1 MAKIP
6 VYETGQ
12 TRISDLPNVRQTSVA
27 SPELFVGISGARSLA
42 EAGEGAT
49 KIGVAGMRYASDLQ
63 EKEDL
68 AVIKKSESE
77 FLTDIS
83 NFELAGKQKL
93 GLNAATLPSLSDE
106 YYEEAVKK
114 HSETL
119 NDRQKAIFGNIAAR
133 HAPSFKNSMYAHSAD
148 QINKAQEASF
158 KSSLEAYQSRAAA
171 NPAAAPEL
179 NKELDRT
186 LQAWGQIKGLDKA
199 TLDRAKIEEK
209 TKLHM
214 AVLGTLEQSGD
225 IDAMKGYFY
234 SNIKEIDGVKQTE
247 IKKAIETSDRS
258 RMVQSFADDVVDKQN
273 LGLEGSLKAARE
285 KFDGE
290 DEKHAVTE
298 IKQRYAEKQ
307 AIQQEQENKD
317 YDYAWQ
323 VAVEQKK
330 GIKGISPS
338 VWARMPAKDKKS
350 ILSELSGGSKTTN
363 QSVWY
368 DLYTQSMNDPKAFIG
383 QDLRKFKDSL
393 SDSDFQE
400 LTKRQVAVKS
410 DIDKP
415 DKLKRVY
422 TVGTQVTQIIDSI
435 GIPATSNNKETRDRR
450 ALATRAV
457 SDALTREAA
466 AKGKDVDQ
474 LTDVEVQSVADRV
487 LIKGSVSREWWPDK
501 DKYAFEL
508 KPEEKAKFRIDF
520 DQVPADFVAEA
531 RAFASKKGKKISDE
545 DIAIKYREWI
555 NKQ

>member
-12 TRISDLPNVRQTSVA
+12 TRTADLPNVRQTSIA
-27 SPELFVGISGARSLA
+27 SPELFVASSGARGVA
-42 EAGEGAT
+42 ELGEGMMKA
-49 KIGVAGMRYASDLQ
+49 GVAGMKYAGDLQ
-63 EKEDL
+63 EKENI
-68 AVIKKSESE
+68 AVGKQREANILGKLSG
-77 FLTDIS
+77 
-83 NFELAGKQKL
+83 FELQGKQKQ
-93 GLNAATLPSLSDE
+93 GLNAATLPSLSDD
-106 YYEEAVKK
+106 YYDQVLKEET
-114 HSETL
+114 EGL
-119 NDRQKAIFGNIAAR
+119 NDQQKAIVENIALR
-133 HAPSFKNSMYAHSAD
+133 HKPSFTNSMYAHAAE

-186 LQAWGQIKGLDKA
+186 LQAWGQIKGLDKE

-234 SNIKEIDGVKQTE
+234 SNIKEIDGVKQIE

-258 RMVQSFADDVVDKQN
+258 RKVQSFADDVVEKQ
-273 LGLEGSLKAARE
+273 GMSLEQSLKMARE
-285 KFDGE
+285 NFDGE
-290 DEKHAVTE
+290 DEKHATAE
-298 IKQRYAEKQ
+298 IKTRFAEKE
-307 AIQQEQENKD
+307 AVKKQQEDAD
-317 YDYAWQ
+317 YEYAWKT
-323 VAVEQKK
+323 AVEQKK
-330 GIKGISPS
+330 GVKGITPS

-350 ILSELSGGSKTTN
+350 ILSELSGGSKATN

-368 DLYTQSMNDPKAFIG
+368 DLYTQSMNDPKAFVG

-400 LTKRQVAVKS
+400 LTKRQVAVKG
-410 DIDKP
+410 DLDKP
-415 DKLKRVY
+415 EKLKRVY
-422 TVGTQVTQIIDSI
+422 SVGQQITQTIDGI

-457 SDALTREAA
+457 TDAITREAA

-474 LTDVEVQSVADRV
+474 LTEDEVQAVADKV
-487 LIKGSVSREWWPDK
+487 LIKESRKGKDQWYSRE
-501 DKYAFEL
+501 KYAFE
-508 KPEEKAKFRIDF
+508 FTI
-520 DQVPADFVAEA
+520 DQVPEDFVKE
-531 RAFASKKGKKISDE
+531 S
-545 DIAIKYREWI
+545 REWAVK
-555 NKQ
+555 NKKKLSNQDIVNSYFEKQ

>member
-93 GLNAATLPSLSDE
+93 GLNAATLPSLSDD

-338 VWARMPAKDKKS
+338 VWARMPAKDKRS
-350 ILSELSGGSKTTN
+350 ILSELSGGSKATN

-400 LTKRQVAVKS
+400 LTKRQIAVKS

-422 TVGTQVTQIIDSI
+422 TVGQQVTQIIDSI

-466 AKGKDVDQ
+466 AKGKEVDQ
-474 LTDVEVQSVADRV
+474 LTDVEVQGVADRV